1 MQNPHI
7 LSVCLSV
14 YKIYIIHTL
23 PVKSLDKLPHSYF
36 AKILFI
42 IYLFYLFIYF
52 IYIQDPKAYILQ
64 VAATL
69 FAKSF
74 AHSWHSLQQ
83 LHELPPGVLKEFPYM
98 LGWLLFFHSQVQLVH
113 LTVRSNWHHSF
124 FKWFLSFSAIQSQ
137 RLLDYILSIHEYK
150 ITMEEKSLP
159 LKWNIE
165 VSYEKTRMHL
175 IDQKIK

>member
-1 MQNPHI
+1 M
-7 LSVCLSV
+7 SVCL
-14 YKIYIIHTL
+14 YTKYILYIHYQSKVWTNCL
-23 PVKSLDKLPHSYF
+23 IHILQKFYL
-36 AKILFI
+36 LFI
-42 IYLFYLFIYF
+42 YFIYLFINF

-113 LTVRSNWHHSF
+113 LTVRSNWYHSF

-165 VSYEKTRMHL
+165 VSYANQGC
-175 IDQKIK
+175 I